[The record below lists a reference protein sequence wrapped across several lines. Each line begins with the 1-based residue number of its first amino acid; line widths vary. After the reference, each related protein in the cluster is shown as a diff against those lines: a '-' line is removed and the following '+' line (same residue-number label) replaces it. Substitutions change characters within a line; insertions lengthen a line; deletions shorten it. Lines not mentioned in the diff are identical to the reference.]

1 MGGKTSAASK
11 NRYNRKTYDRI
22 IVIVHKGEK
31 DVIMKH
37 AKSKGYEHLSKYV
50 NDLITADMEKS
61 AGE

>member
-22 IVIVHKGEK
+22 VVIVPKGRKEA
-31 DVIMKH
+31 VMQH
-37 AKSKGYEHLSKYV
+37 AAGKGYESLSKYV

-61 AGE
+61 AGD